1 MNLKKKHYE
10 LHEYAFSLAVSLL
23 ITVAIGLVISFFVIR
38 EERFH
43 RPLLSV
49 MSMNMTMISAFA
61 YLIWSL
67 VGGILSQQFLRF
79 YMFAG
84 LNRKEAF
91 IRHWLYTL
99 AATATMTVLLS
110 LLSLPYMFMMHTSWF
125 LWEIITVSWE
135 IITVSFAAA
144 LTLQAAG
151 QLFGIMALSISS
163 KPVAGI
169 SIAVAALVYL
179 NLIAEVYDE
188 SEGGMRFIIL
198 LIIAA
203 ILTAV
208 NYFLYAEKH
217 CAVKSTSIS

>member
-23 ITVAIGLVISFFVIR
+23 ITVAIGLVISAFVIR

-99 AATATMTVLLS
+99 AASAAMTVLLS

-125 LWEIITVSWE
+125 LFE

-169 SIAVAALVYL
+169 AIAAAAFIYL
-179 NLIAEVYDE
+179 NLISEVYDE
-188 SEGGMRFIIL
+188 SEDGVRFIIL
-198 LIIAA
+198 LLMAA
-203 ILTAV
+203 VLAAV
-208 NYFLYAEKH
+208 NYFFYAGKH

>member
-67 VGGILSQQFLRF
+67 VGGILSQQYLRF

-84 LNRKEAF
+84 MNRKESF

-99 AATATMTVLLS
+99 AATAAMTVLLS

-125 LWEIITVSWE
+125 LWE

-169 SIAVAALVYL
+169 SIAAAALVYL
-179 NLIAEVYDE
+179 NLISEVYDE
-188 SEGGMRFIIL
+188 SEGGVRFIIL
-198 LIIAA
+198 LLMAA
-203 ILTAV
+203 VLSAV

>member
-125 LWEIITVSWE
+125 LWEIITVS
-135 IITVSFAAA
+135 FAAA

-169 SIAVAALVYL
+169 AIAAAAFIYL
-179 NLIAEVYDE
+179 NLISEVYDE
-188 SEGGMRFIIL
+188 SEGGVRFIIL
-198 LIIAA
+198 LLMAA
-203 ILTAV
+203 VLTAV

>member
-1 MNLKKKHYE
+1 MNLKKKHFE
-10 LHEYAFSLAVSLL
+10 LHETAFSLAVSLL
-23 ITVAIGLVISFFVIR
+23 ITVAIGLAISLFVIR
-38 EERFH
+38 EERFP

-67 VGGILSQQFLRF
+67 VGGILSQQYLRF

-84 LNRKEAF
+84 MNRKEAF

-99 AATATMTVLLS
+99 AASAAMTVILS

-125 LWEIITVSWE
+125 LFE

-169 SIAVAALVYL
+169 AIAAAACIYL
-179 NLIAEVYDE
+179 NLISEVYDE
-188 SEGGMRFIIL
+188 SEDGVRFFIL
-198 LIIAA
+198 LLIAA
-203 ILTAV
+203 ALCAV
-208 NYFLYAEKH
+208 NYFLYAVKH

>member
-99 AATATMTVLLS
+99 AATAAMTVLLS
-110 LLSLPYMFMMHTSWF
+110 LLSLPCMFMMHTNWF
-125 LWEIITVSWE
+125 LCE

>member
-67 VGGILSQQFLRF
+67 VGGILSQQYLRF

-84 LNRKEAF
+84 MNRKESF

-99 AATATMTVLLS
+99 AATAAMTVLLS

-125 LWEIITVSWE
+125 LWE

-169 SIAVAALVYL
+169 SIAAAALVYL
-179 NLIAEVYDE
+179 NLISEVYDE
-188 SEGGMRFIIL
+188 SEGGVRFIIL
-198 LIIAA
+198 LLMAA
-203 ILTAV
+203 VLTAV

>member
-23 ITVAIGLVISFFVIR
+23 ITVTIGLVISLFVIR

-99 AATATMTVLLS
+99 AATAAMTVLLS
-110 LLSLPYMFMMHTSWF
+110 LLSLPCMFMMHTNWF
-125 LWEIITVSWE
+125 LCE

>member
-67 VGGILSQQFLRF
+67 IGGILSQQYLRF

-84 LNRKEAF
+84 MNRKESF

-99 AATATMTVLLS
+99 AATAAMTVLLS

-125 LWEIITVSWE
+125 LWE

-169 SIAVAALVYL
+169 SIAAAALVYL
-179 NLIAEVYDE
+179 NLISEVYDE
-188 SEGGMRFIIL
+188 SEGGVRFIIL

-208 NYFLYAEKH
+208 NYFLYAGKH

>member
-23 ITVAIGLVISFFVIR
+23 ITVTIGLVISFFVIR

-99 AATATMTVLLS
+99 AATAAMTVLLS

-125 LWEIITVSWE
+125 LWEIITVS
-135 IITVSFAAA
+135 FAAA
-144 LTLQAAG
+144 FTLQAAG

-169 SIAVAALVYL
+169 SIAAAALVYL
-179 NLIAEVYDE
+179 NLISEVYDE

-203 ILTAV
+203 ILTGV
-208 NYFLYAEKH
+208 NYFLYAGKH

>member
-23 ITVAIGLVISFFVIR
+23 ITVAIGLAISLFVIR

-67 VGGILSQQFLRF
+67 VGGILSQQYLRF

-84 LNRKEAF
+84 MNRKEAF

-99 AATATMTVLLS
+99 AASAAMTVILS
-110 LLSLPYMFMMHTSWF
+110 LLSLPYMFMIHTSWF
-125 LWEIITVSWE
+125 LFE

-169 SIAVAALVYL
+169 AIAAAAFIYL
-179 NLIAEVYDE
+179 NLISEVYDE
-188 SEGGMRFIIL
+188 SEGGVRFIIL
-198 LIIAA
+198 LLMAA
-203 ILTAV
+203 VLTAV

>member
-23 ITVAIGLVISFFVIR
+23 ITVTIGLVISLFVIR

-99 AATATMTVLLS
+99 AVAATAAMTVLLS

-125 LWEIITVSWE
+125 LWE

-169 SIAVAALVYL
+169 AIAAAAFIYL
-179 NLIAEVYDE
+179 NLICSCRIGLSQSDCR
-188 SEGGMRFIIL
+188 SL
-198 LIIAA
+198 
-203 ILTAV
+203 
-208 NYFLYAEKH
+208 
-217 CAVKSTSIS
+217 

>member
-23 ITVAIGLVISFFVIR
+23 ITVTIGLVISFLVIM

-99 AATATMTVLLS
+99 AASAAMTVLLS

-125 LWEIITVSWE
+125 LFE

-169 SIAVAALVYL
+169 SIAFAVLVYL
-179 NLIAEVYDE
+179 NLISEVYDE

-198 LIIAA
+198 LIIAV

>member
-99 AATATMTVLLS
+99 AATAAMTVLLS

-125 LWEIITVSWE
+125 LWE

-169 SIAVAALVYL
+169 AIAAAAFIYL
-179 NLIAEVYDE
+179 NLISEVYDE

>member
-23 ITVAIGLVISFFVIR
+23 ITVTIGLVISFFVIR

-99 AATATMTVLLS
+99 AATAAMTVLLS

-125 LWEIITVSWE
+125 LFE

-169 SIAVAALVYL
+169 AIAAAAFIYL
-179 NLIAEVYDE
+179 NLISEVYDE